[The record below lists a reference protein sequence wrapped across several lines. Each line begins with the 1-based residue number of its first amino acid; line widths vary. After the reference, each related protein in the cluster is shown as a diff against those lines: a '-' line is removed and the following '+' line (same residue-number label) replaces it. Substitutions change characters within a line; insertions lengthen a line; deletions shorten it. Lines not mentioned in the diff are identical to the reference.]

1 MCGYTDLLILDA
13 DVEGL
18 LAILLAAAE
27 AEDAEN
33 LVDLRGEEG
42 PCPRP
47 MDSLS
52 IEKTHQQMY

>member
-1 MCGYTDLLILDA
+1 MCEYTDLLILDA
-13 DVEGL
+13 DVDGL

-33 LVDLRGEEG
+33 LVDLMGEEG
-42 PCPRP
+42 PCPTP

-52 IEKTHQQMY
+52 KEKTQQQMY